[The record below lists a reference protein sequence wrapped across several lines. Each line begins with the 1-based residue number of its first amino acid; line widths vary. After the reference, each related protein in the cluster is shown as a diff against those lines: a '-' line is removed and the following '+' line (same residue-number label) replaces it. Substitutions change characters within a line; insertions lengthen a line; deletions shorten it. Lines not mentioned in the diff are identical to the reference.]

1 MDIYI
6 LYLYHLFFPFIV
18 PTKRPII
25 VKVQLLTDI
34 YAVKFVLK
42 RTTLRIRI
50 FENKNIITTQNEY
63 RTLLSHSQVIR

>member
-18 PTKRPII
+18 PTKRSII

-34 YAVKFVLK
+34 YAVKYVLK

-50 FENKNIITTQNEY
+50 FENENIITTKNGY
-63 RTLLSHSQVIR
+63 RALLSHSQVIR